1 MNKFL
6 KWSNYCADHTVFI
19 SSWLKT
25 LDIYQRKIPS
35 SIILNGGNQEFF
47 KVYKNLEINDFYSLL
62 KHSKVLLGNSSCG
75 ILECGF
81 IKKFVIN
88 LGIRQEGRVCEKN
101 VYHISH
107 SSKKILKKIKELL
120 KKPNPKTKS
129 KLYGSGNSSKKIVS
143 TILNLDLKKNLI
155 RKKFVI

>member
-1 MNKFL
+1 MLPF
-6 KWSNYCADHTVFI
+6 VFCKCMI
-19 SSWLKT
+19 SITSCHKK
-25 LDIYQRKIPS
+25 KI
-35 SIILNGGNQEFF
+35 IIFSCESLAS
-47 KVYKNLEINDFYSLL
+47 YKNLEINDFYSLL